1 MAITQEMKKP
11 YNRIPEI
18 VLPEYAPRVLW
29 VSDIAQQVW
38 GPRFNR
44 ISHAYLQVEK
54 ENVARGIRNSY
65 LTPLDSSMLQASREW
80 ALANKLEL
88 VELGKEG
95 ATDHMYSSKST
106 SYVEGQK
113 FTVRCAF
120 TRPELKDKWVS
131 AWQQMNND
139 TIGELLGYPKC
150 CRDWF
155 KHYWQENNYIDDIL
169 AMYENSNFSTDG
181 PWQLNFFYRY
191 MGVRLVS
198 HMPCS
203 FNCEDSLKIAT
214 SNLNLFKELGYEE
227 EVKWIEEILN
237 WPVRWSSLHGICEI
251 RCPVFKLSHK
261 TDFLAEEFSVDK
273 QGDVYPEE
281 GASGVVFPWKRRK
294 KTKTVL
300 ENKSFNES
308 LKDAKLWEDNG
319 FTSEAAMNS
328 CHSVILQIL
337 SSFKVGSVLDLG
349 SGNGLLLKRIKEQ
362 GEIINTYG
370 IEIEEDRYNRGL
382 EVHPEGIF
390 RKGTIFDFGNYTENY
405 YNYIIL
411 MPGRLTEVDEKVKN
425 IYVKFLKERADNF
438 VLYLYGDWISRYNE
452 NMLSLFKELD
462 IDVKVDKVIK
472 TENVHIILGE
482 IK

>member
-1 MAITQEMKKP
+1 
-11 YNRIPEI
+11 
-18 VLPEYAPRVLW
+18 
-29 VSDIAQQVW
+29 
-38 GPRFNR
+38 
-44 ISHAYLQVEK
+44 
-54 ENVARGIRNSY
+54 
-65 LTPLDSSMLQASREW
+65 
-80 ALANKLEL
+80 
-88 VELGKEG
+88 
-95 ATDHMYSSKST
+95 
-106 SYVEGQK
+106 
-113 FTVRCAF
+113 
-120 TRPELKDKWVS
+120 
-131 AWQQMNND
+131 MNND

-273 QGDVYPEE
+273 QGDIYPEE